1 MDPKSAC
8 IENLAQFFLMIQV
21 SRAQHGS
28 AAAEISRHL
37 ESPLAQKPIFILK
50 RVPRSSCAR
59 GTVAPKACG
68 TSLLDG
74 TDCRAEGLLVVLLV
88 QGRSMRTTPSLQ
100 GESFM
105 SKGCFWFISFG
116 YRAPCILS

>member
-1 MDPKSAC
+1 MP
-8 IENLAQFFLMIQV
+8 EEQL
-21 SRAQHGS
+21 
-28 AAAEISRHL
+28 
-37 ESPLAQKPIFILK
+37 P
-50 RVPRSSCAR
+50 PRLF
-59 GTVAPKACG
+59 G

-74 TDCRAEGLLVVLLV
+74 TDYRAAEGLLVVLSV

-116 YRAPCILS
+116 YRVPSFATADGGGGRE